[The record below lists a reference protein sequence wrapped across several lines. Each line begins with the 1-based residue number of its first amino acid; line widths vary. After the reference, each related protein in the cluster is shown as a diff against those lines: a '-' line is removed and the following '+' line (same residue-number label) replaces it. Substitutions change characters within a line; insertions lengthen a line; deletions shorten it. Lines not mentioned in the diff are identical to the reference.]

1 MLNMVLVHGG
11 FILRENIDNQAP
23 CTTGQVFLYGP
34 PFFPGPGWRNGGIL
48 SQVLISWGIHID

>member
-1 MLNMVLVHGG
+1 MVLVHGG